1 MQSINL
7 SKLKDRDFPGGPA
20 VKNLPY
26 SAGDVGLIP
35 GCETK
40 IPHSTGKLNLCSI
53 AREKPVHHN
62 KDSLCHN

>member
-7 SKLKDRDFPGGPA
+7 SKLKDRDFPGGPE
-20 VKNLPY
+20 VNNLPY

-35 GCETK
+35 GCEPK

-53 AREKPVHHN
+53 ARWKPVHHN
-62 KDSLCHN
+62 KDSMCHN